1 MAVAQPRIPVFTF
14 GERLEK
20 ARKDAGILQDEM
32 AERFDVSPATISNWE
47 TGARKPVFG
56 EIELASRWAKE
67 TDCDEIWLL
76 KGVIFAKDGSRI
88 SE

>member
-1 MAVAQPRIPVFTF
+1 MAVAQGPIPEWTF

-20 ARKDAGILQDEM
+20 ARKERHLSQEDM
-32 AERFDVSPATISNWE
+32 AAIMDVSPATISNWE
-47 TGARKPVFG
+47 TGARKPVIG

-76 KGVIFAKDGSRI
+76 KGAIFAKDGSRI